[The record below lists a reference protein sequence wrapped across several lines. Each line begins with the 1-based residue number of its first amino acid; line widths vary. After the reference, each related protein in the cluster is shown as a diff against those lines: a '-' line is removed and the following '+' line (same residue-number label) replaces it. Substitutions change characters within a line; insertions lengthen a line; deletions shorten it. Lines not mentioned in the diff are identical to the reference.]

1 MNILNQFFF
10 GAKPVTA
17 TEAKWIVQNPSQVPV
32 TLFDED
38 IKKISD
44 DSNRENS
51 LTFFDYGDV
60 YHGLLQC
67 MDSNQPSNYRNL
79 YNSLLER
86 GFKIIH
92 WQPTTKEDFEAELDS
107 YIQISW

>member
-10 GAKPVTA
+10 GVKPVTA
-17 TEAKWIVQNPSQVPV
+17 TEAKWISQNPSQVAV

-38 IKKISD
+38 IKNISD
-44 DSNRENS
+44 ISNRENC
-51 LTFFDYGDV
+51 LTLFDYGDV

-67 MDSNQPSNYRNL
+67 MVSNQPSNYRNL
-79 YNSLLER
+79 YDSLLER
-86 GFKIIH
+86 GFKIVH
-92 WQPTTKEDFEAELDS
+92 WQPTTNEDFEAEADS

>member
-1 MNILNQFFF
+1 MNILNQFLF

-17 TEAKWIVQNPSQVPV
+17 TEAKWIAQHPSQVSV

-44 DSNRENS
+44 DSNKENC
-51 LTFFDYGDV
+51 LTISDCGDN

-67 MDSNQPSNYRNL
+67 MTGNIPSNYRNL

-86 GFKIIH
+86 GFKIVH
-92 WQPTTKEDFEAELDS
+92 WQPTTEEDFEAELDS

>member
-10 GAKPVTA
+10 GVKPVTA
-17 TEAKWIVQNPSQVPV
+17 TEANWISQNPSQVSV
-32 TLFDED
+32 TFFDED

-44 DSNRENS
+44 DSNKENC
-51 LTFFDYGDV
+51 LTISDCGDT

-67 MDSNQPSNYRNL
+67 MTGNQPSNYRNL

-92 WQPTTKEDFEAELDS
+92 WQPTTKADFEAELDS